1 MDPGKVLELV
11 RPLVMVVDGWG
22 TVLGV
27 HGGCGGFLGHDLAS
41 LPGTNVLELVD
52 PAEQAEIASN
62 FLSQAGERVLTTLLP
77 LPFRVNMMDVDGI
90 GHPVD
95 VIPTGQPDDPEI
107 RGWVVVIVPLA
118 MQAGPSRSL
127 DAELA
132 GASREEVKRLLA
144 EELAVDNVD
153 WTTSLF
159 LIDVSSGAVIS
170 GRRTDTRLSEVV
182 GDAIAEGWRPWTE
195 IGRGRWAFDTPI
207 DDAPPTIRALA
218 TDDGWNLVEAAPVHA
233 HGELVAAYVRV
244 SRSFGQSPYDRVR
257 TTGEARL
264 RALVDVTQ
272 LLYSRW
278 RDQDA
283 LRAAASV
290 DQLTGLANRETLNG
304 ALALNE
310 DSVAV
315 IYIDIDH
322 FKAVNDEYGHAV
334 GDRVLV
340 EVGRRVSSACRRDDV
355 VARVGGDEFVVLL
368 RCVDEVI
375 AGRICRR
382 ILDEVRVPFTLIDG
396 PRDISVSI
404 GLAMRSDGGD
414 MVEQADRAMLAAKRQ
429 GRARL
434 VLAS

>member
-22 TVLGV
+22 TVLSV
-27 HGGCGGFLGHDLAS
+27 HGGCGGFLGHDLAA
-41 LPGTNVLELVD
+41 LPGTNVLHLVAAGERD
-52 PAEQAEIASN
+52 DVASY
-62 FLSQAGERVLTTLLP
+62 FLSQAGEEVKTALLP
-77 LPFRVNMMDVDGI
+77 LPFRVHLVDADGRE
-90 GHPVD
+90 HAVD

-107 RGWVVVIVPLA
+107 GGWVVVLVPLA

-127 DAELA
+127 AAELG
-132 GASREEVKRLLA
+132 GAPRSEVKQLLA
-144 EELAVDNVD
+144 EELELDNAD
-153 WTTSLF
+153 WTTRVF
-159 LIDVSSGAVIS
+159 LVDLPS
-170 GRRTDTRLSEVV
+170 GRVTAGRNSHVRMHA
-182 GDAIAEGWRPWTE
+182 AIAEAIADGWEPWLQ
-195 IGRGRWAFDTPI
+195 IGRGQGSFDVSV
-207 DDAPPTIRALA
+207 DDAPAVIRSDASLA
-218 TDDGWNLVEAAPVHA
+218 GWNFIESAPVYA
-233 HGELVAAYVRV
+233 HGELVAAYVRL
-244 SRSFGQSPYDRVR
+244 SHSPNRSPFDHVR
-257 TTGEARL
+257 TNVESRL
-264 RALVDVTQ
+264 RALIEVTQ
-272 LLYSRW
+272 LLLTRW

-283 LRAAASV
+283 LRAAASF
-290 DQLTGLANRETLNG
+290 DPLTGLANRETLNG